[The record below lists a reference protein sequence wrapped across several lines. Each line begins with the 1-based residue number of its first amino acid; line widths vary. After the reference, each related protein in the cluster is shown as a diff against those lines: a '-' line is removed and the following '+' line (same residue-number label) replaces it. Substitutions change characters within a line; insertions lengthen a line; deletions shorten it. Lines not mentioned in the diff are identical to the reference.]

1 MKNLKKQYLVMMI
14 LMAIITI
21 PACTKLKEDPYT
33 TIISTKFNP
42 TKDDLAALVGAG
54 YSQMRFILLD
64 WNGLWRAQELTG
76 DQIVIP
82 KRPWGWFD
90 DGVYQRLHKHTWT
103 TDDEVVRNTWG
114 RTYAG
119 ITNCNRIIF
128 QIESGLI
135 PVDEENKEATLAELK
150 VLRASYYA
158 ILCDFFGNVP
168 IVTQFDL
175 PQGFLP
181 EQNTR
186 KEVYD
191 FVVKEILDNVEF
203 LSGDN
208 NVATYGKFNKW
219 AAYTLLA
226 KMYLNA
232 EVYAGVSKWDECIA
246 ACDKVITSGAGYI
259 LESSQKNVF
268 VTENQNSKE
277 IIFAIPMDEDYTDNW
292 NAFDHHMQT
301 LQQENQ
307 ATYNL
312 KNTPWGGMCAIPQF
326 IDTFDPSDARFQN
339 NWIKGQQYTSSGEM
353 LYVAQGDFTGLPLN
367 FINELPGLEKGEST
381 HGLRLG
387 KFEIEMGATNRLSN
401 DYPVYRYADILMM
414 KAESLLRK
422 GLADDAA
429 AIVTQVRQRNFTSD
443 PSKATVTGAQ
453 LLAGSSYAYGLKD
466 LFNNQ
471 VTNEGGAD
479 IQYGRFLDE
488 LGWEFDQEGHR
499 RTDLIRFGAFNKKS
513 WLSHSVTNNLN
524 RNLFPIPR
532 TEIEKNNKLV
542 QNPGYQ

>member
-1 MKNLKKQYLVMMI
+1 MKNLKKQYWVII
-14 LMAIITI
+14 LLLSIITI
-21 PACTKLKEDPYT
+21 PACTKLKDDPYN
-33 TIISTKFNP
+33 TIISTRFNP

-54 YSQMRFILLD
+54 YSQWRFILLD
-64 WNGLWRAQELTG
+64 WNGLWRAQEITG

-103 TDDEVVRNTWG
+103 TDDDVVRNTWN

-119 ITNCNRIIF
+119 ITNCNRIIY

-135 PVDEENKEATLAELK
+135 PVTEGRESTLAELK

-181 EQNTR
+181 KQSTR
-186 KEVYD
+186 LEVYN
-191 FVVKEILDNVEF
+191 FIVKELNDNIPA
-203 LSGDN
+203 LSSEN
-208 NVATYGKFNKW
+208 NVSTYGKFNKW

-232 EVYAGVSKWDECIA
+232 GVYTGTPKWAECIA
-246 ACDKVITSGAGYI
+246 ACDAVINSGAGYV
-259 LESSQKNVF
+259 LEPNQKNVF
-268 VTENQNSKE
+268 LTENQGSKE
-277 IIFAIPMDEDYTDNW
+277 IIFSLPMDEDYTDNW

-326 IDTFDPSDARFQN
+326 ISTFDQSDARYVN
-339 NWIKGQQYTSSGEM
+339 NWIKGQQFNSSGQM
-353 LYVAQGDFTGLPLN
+353 LYVAQGDFKNQPLN
-367 FINELPGLEKGEST
+367 FVNELPGLEKGESV
-381 HGLRLG
+381 HGFRLN
-387 KFEIEMGATNRLSN
+387 KFEIKMGSTNRLSN
-401 DYPVYRYADILMM
+401 DYPIYRYADILMM
-414 KAESLLRK
+414 KAECLLRT
-422 GLADDAA
+422 GLPDAA
-429 AIVTQVRQRNFTSD
+429 ATIVTQVRQRNFTSD
-443 PSKATVTGAQ
+443 PAKAIVTGAQ
-453 LLAGSSYAYGLKD
+453 LLQGSSYAYGLQD
-466 LFNNQ
+466 DVNNLH
-471 VTNEGGAD
+471 TTEGGAD

-488 LGWEFDQEGHR
+488 LGWEFEQEGHR
-499 RTDLIRFGAFNKKS
+499 RTDMIRFGAFTKKS
-513 WLSHSVTNNLN
+513 WLSHSATNNIN
-524 RNLFPIPR
+524 RTLFPIPR
-532 TEIEKNNKLV
+532 TEIEKNNNLV
-542 QNPGYQ
+542 QNQGY